1 MEDYK
6 PNSNKYKLQQ
16 KTGAP
21 APSEKKVEKVVTGT
35 VKTKKKS
42 EIAKLTD
49 VFISEDISNVKS
61 YILMDVLVPS
71 IKEAIG
77 KIIKNGIDM
86 LLWGSTSG
94 SGKNSPT
101 SKISYNRYY
110 SGSSDSRDG
119 RTYARSHSG
128 FDYDD
133 IIYETRGDAEAVL
146 SAMEDIIDQ
155 FGVASIGDLY
165 DLAQV
170 TTHNYAI
177 NKYGW
182 TDLRTAEVVR
192 VRDGW
197 MIKLPRALPLN

>member
-1 MEDYK
+1 MEEYK
-6 PNSNKYKLQQ
+6 PNSNKFKTQQ
-16 KTGAP
+16 KTGA
-21 APSEKKVEKVVTGT
+21 ANPSEKKIEKVVTGT

-86 LLWGSTSG
+86 LLWGSTSS
-94 SGKNSPT
+94 SGKSSLT

-110 SGSSDSRDG
+110 NGSNDPRDN
-119 RTYARSHSG
+119 RAVRSHSG

-133 IIYETRGDAEAVL
+133 IIFDNRGDAEAVL

-170 TTHNYAI
+170 STHNYSI

-182 TDLRTAEVVR
+182 TDLRVAEVVR

-197 MIKLPRALPLN
+197 MIKFPKALPLN